1 MKCFGNKKVFAIEY
15 QLNNV
20 NNGNLEIWIDNI
32 SICNFRRESEI
43 YGYNWDLF
51 YIVEW
56 LYKNKDNIINEIQ
69 FPLPIRADT
78 SIEFYNKSGEFDSDN
93 DDEFD
98 EWFEKRQEWY
108 FRHSWYANRGGSYL
122 PDILFRRVDNKIELE
137 WDNSDLYEGIN
148 FINCKG
154 TYYLDILFF
163 QEVIDSFIEDYFKQ
177 ISLFPKGD
185 EIIKKLKQ
193 HD

>member
-1 MKCFGNKKVFAIEY
+1 M
-15 QLNNV
+15 L
-20 NNGNLEIWIDNI
+20 I
-32 SICNFRRESEI
+32 SI
-43 YGYNWDLF
+43 
-51 YIVEW
+51 
-56 LYKNKDNIINEIQ
+56 
-69 FPLPIRADT
+69 T
-78 SIEFYNKSGEFDSDN
+78 EFTD